1 MHALFFLPTYKFY
14 AAEFLRPFGSKRTK
28 FERGNSA
35 EPKALFCHFKTMC
48 YFCHKSHTVCLT
60 SVVTKKQLIV
70 TVDDSVNVANVT
82 RAIKMLRGV
91 VDIRSAET
99 KKKPTLCNPETG
111 EHLNEKTMKV
121 IEDVRNGKEQMVSY
135 SSLEDFEKAMR
146 SL

>member
-1 MHALFFLPTYKFY
+1 MA
-14 AAEFLRPFGSKRTK
+14 
-28 FERGNSA
+28 
-35 EPKALFCHFKTMC
+35 
-48 YFCHKSHTVCLT
+48 

-91 VDIRSAET
+91 VDIRSAGT

-111 EHLNEKTMKV
+111 EHLNKKTMKV
-121 IEDVRNGKEQMVSY
+121 IDDVRNGKEEIITY
-135 SSLEDFEKAMR
+135 SSIDDFEKTMR

>member
-1 MHALFFLPTYKFY
+1 MNRIILLFQNNMLFLPQRDIIHFICY
-14 AAEFLRPFGSKRTK
+14 GS
-28 FERGNSA
+28 NS
-35 EPKALFCHFKTMC
+35 
-48 YFCHKSHTVCLT
+48 S
-60 SVVTKKQLIV
+60 KKQLIV
-70 TVDDSVNVANVT
+70 TVDDSVNVTNIT

-99 KKKPTLCNPETG
+99 KKKATLYNPETG

-121 IEDVRNGKEQMVSY
+121 IEDVRKGKELVFSY

>member
-1 MHALFFLPTYKFY
+1 MA
-14 AAEFLRPFGSKRTK
+14 
-28 FERGNSA
+28 
-35 EPKALFCHFKTMC
+35 
-48 YFCHKSHTVCLT
+48 

-135 SSLEDFEKAMR
+135 SSLEDFEKAMAPKEK
-146 SL
+146 SLVEKIQESRIAYGLEDDDFDITEYYDSIRERGYYGKSDSGHLFED